1 MHDASAHL
9 THGMSALGLS
19 GGGGVVIALLIA
31 GLVGGLA
38 HCGATCGPFVLS
50 QASARLAANPS
61 GCAGLTRLSGAMLLP
76 YHLGRITTYAAL
88 GALAA
93 AAVGEVQP
101 TARWVP
107 VAFLLI
113 GALLFMTTGARG
125 VGLALP
131 RVSLPWQGS
140 MGTPEFTDPL
150 RALAESPYGWRG
162 YLMGVA
168 LGFLPCGLLYAA
180 IAAVAGAP
188 YLVEHGISVE
198 GLNEPKK
205 VFEGT
210 AREGAAGFPANVNVA
225 AALGM
230 AAFGLGTAPS
240 LFAVGLVGH
249 FAARRWRAAFGKIAP
264 ALLIVNGAAL
274 VYLAWRTMT

>member
-180 IAAVAGAP
+180 IDAVAGT
-188 YLVEHGISVE
+188 G
-198 GLNEPKK
+198 
-205 VFEGT
+205 
-210 AREGAAGFPANVNVA
+210 RPAT